1 MMTLT
6 DAGGIKMIF
15 GMNKEKME
23 GLGAVHTVSEIRQ
36 QPMLWQETYNIVKEN
51 EEKIKN
57 FLNRGLKENTRII
70 LTGAGT
76 SDYVGDTIYTYL
88 AKKLNL
94 RVEAIASTDLVS
106 NPEEFIEENVPT
118 ILVSYARSGNSPE
131 SVGAFNLFKDNVK
144 DISQLV
150 ITCNSEG
157 ELAKKASISDRDL
170 CVLMPEA
177 SNDKSFAMTSSFSC
191 MLLASL
197 LIFDINNLEENKK
210 YVDIVIN
217 QGNSILDTKWE
228 DIKELTELNSS
239 RVVYLGSGALK
250 GLCQEMALK
259 NLELTSGKVVSVCE
273 SVLGFRHGPKSIIN
287 DETLVIFMNS
297 TNKYTNLYDM
307 DLIKEINGDS
317 GNHKLAVISYE
328 KNEELKDVCDKYIGI
343 DGQTIPEVY
352 TVFNYM
358 LFGQI
363 FGLFNS
369 IRLGISPDN
378 PRPDGTVNRVVKGV
392 VIHKYNK

>member
-1 MMTLT
+1 
-6 DAGGIKMIF
+6 MIF
-15 GMNKEKME
+15 GMDIEKLKE
-23 GLGAVHTVSEIRQ
+23 LGATYTATEIRQ
-36 QPMLWQETYNIVKEN
+36 QPKLWEETYNILKEN
-51 EEKIKN
+51 EDRIKE
-57 FLNRGLKENTRII
+57 FLNRRLKDNTRII

-76 SDYVGDTIYTYL
+76 SDYVGDTIYLYL

-94 RVEAIASTDLVS
+94 RVEAIATTDLVS
-106 NPEEFIEENVPT
+106 NPDEFIEEDVPT

-131 SVGAFNLFKDNVK
+131 SVGAFDLFKDNVK

-150 ITCNSEG
+150 ITCNPKG
-157 ELAKKASISDRDL
+157 ELAKKASISDSDL
-170 CVLMPEA
+170 CIFMPED

-197 LIFDINNLEENKK
+197 LLFDINNLKENKK
-210 YVDIVIN
+210 YLDIAIN
-217 QGNSILDTKWE
+217 QGNLILDNKWR
-228 DIKELTELNSS
+228 DVQELVDLNAS
-239 RVVYLGSGALK
+239 RVVYLGSGILK

-259 NLELTSGKVVSVCE
+259 NLELTSGKVITVCE

-307 DLIKEINGDS
+307 GLIREINSDS

-328 KNEELKDVCDKYIGI
+328 KNDDLNNLCDKYIEI
-343 DGQTIPEVY
+343 DGQEIPEIY

-358 LFGQI
+358 LFGQM

-369 IRLGISPDN
+369 IKLGISPDN

>member
-1 MMTLT
+1 MTLT

-15 GMNKEKME
+15 GMDKEKMKD
-23 GLGAVHTVSEIRQ
+23 LGAVYTVSEIRQ
-36 QPMLWQETYNIVKEN
+36 QPMLWEETYNIVKEN
-51 EEKIKN
+51 EEKIKS
-57 FLNRGLKENTRII
+57 FLSRSLKENTRIV

-106 NPEEFIEENVPT
+106 NPEEFIEEDVPT

-170 CVLMPEA
+170 CVLMPEN

-197 LIFDINNLEENKK
+197 LIFDIKNLEENKK

-217 QGNSILDTKWE
+217 QGNSILDTKWA
-228 DIKELTELNSS
+228 DIKELTELKSE

-297 TNKYTNLYDM
+297 NNKYTNLYDM
-307 DLIKEINGDS
+307 DLIKEINSDS

-328 KNEELKDVCDKYIGI
+328 KNEELKDVCDKYIEI

>member
-1 MMTLT
+1 MTLT